1 MALLTT
7 LPNELLVS
15 IISHLQSD
23 LSLLCSLSMQ
33 CRRLSS
39 LTRPFLYKY
48 LYLRPNKHI
57 LLLRSINENPQLV
70 PFIKYV
76 GVTGNWNDQG
86 GTELMGRLEREGV
99 VFWTL
104 PDVGFLWGFENA
116 EGGGCFD
123 GGGGAFSGGG

>member
-7 LPNELLVS
+7 LPNELLIS

-39 LTRPFLYKY
+39 LIRPSLYKY

-57 LLLRSINENPQLV
+57 LLLQSINENPQLV
-70 PFIKYV
+70 PFIKCV

-86 GTELMGRLEREGV
+86 GKGLMGRLEREGV

>member
-1 MALLTT
+1 
-7 LPNELLVS
+7 
-15 IISHLQSD
+15 
-23 LSLLCSLSMQ
+23 MQ

-86 GTELMGRLEREGV
+86 GKELMGRLEREGV